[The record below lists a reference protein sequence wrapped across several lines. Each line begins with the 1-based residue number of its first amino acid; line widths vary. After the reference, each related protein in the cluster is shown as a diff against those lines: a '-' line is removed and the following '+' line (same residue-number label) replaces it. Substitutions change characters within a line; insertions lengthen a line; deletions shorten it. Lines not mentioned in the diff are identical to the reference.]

1 MNAEFQ
7 ASAPLEE
14 MRTCIYCLEEK
25 PASAFNREHVVHR
38 AFGHFQAEHTA
49 QPVLQWIT
57 SFIPRKILGTEQSHT
72 KTGKIGKKG
81 VFTIPASL
89 RKRFGLHDG
98 SLVIAEER
106 ADGIL
111 LRPAVA
117 TVIEMYDDRRTAE
130 FLLSNATDAADYKG
144 ARDEV
149 RALGLDPDAI
159 PHRKPA

>member
-1 MNAEFQ
+1 M
-7 ASAPLEE
+7 
-14 MRTCIYCLEEK
+14 K
-25 PASAFNREHVVHR
+25 
-38 AFGHFQAEHTA
+38 
-49 QPVLQWIT
+49 
-57 SFIPRKILGTEQSHT
+57 QSHT
-72 KTGKIGKKG
+72 ETGKIGKKG
-81 VFTIPASL
+81 VFTIPSAL

-130 FLLSNATDAADYKG
+130 FLLSNATDAADYEG
-144 ARDEV
+144 AREEV